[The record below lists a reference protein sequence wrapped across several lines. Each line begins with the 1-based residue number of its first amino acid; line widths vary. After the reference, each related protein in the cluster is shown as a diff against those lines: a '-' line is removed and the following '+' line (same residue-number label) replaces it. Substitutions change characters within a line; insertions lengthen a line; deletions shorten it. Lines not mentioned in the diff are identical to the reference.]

1 MNSTTSPSP
10 ETHDSIA
17 PPKAF
22 ESIHYESDTF
32 RFLDLPAEIRNAI
45 YEQVFGS
52 QAFEPR
58 RENSFFDQGTTE
70 NPKHALALIRVSR
83 QVHAET
89 SLLVWS
95 SMTYSFSDS
104 YDFEVFF
111 SKISPV
117 QAKAIQHLQLRTHWT
132 RHYIAGDC
140 FMLLLCIG
148 KFRYPAGV
156 SWLSRATGAKT
167 VTLVV
172 YGPDFEP
179 TGEEMNE
186 PLVIKVAG
194 WIRDILPEAK
204 VVARRQTV
212 DEHDGELHWRIPSD
226 EEVLDDEE
234 LGDEDDEDSDAE
246 RENGAK

>member
-1 MNSTTSPSP
+1 MKATHSGSSTYQLRFGTQYTSKSSALKLSNRG
-10 ETHDSIA
+10 EKAAFLTNQ
-17 PPKAF
+17 PPKTP
-22 ESIHYESDTF
+22 SM
-32 RFLDLPAEIRNAI
+32 LW
-45 YEQVFGS
+45 
-52 QAFEPR
+52 
-58 RENSFFDQGTTE
+58 
-70 NPKHALALIRVSR
+70 
-83 QVHAET
+83 HAET

-234 LGDEDDEDSDAE
+234 LGDEDDGDSDAE